1 MDFIGNDIYNFDCS
15 KVFWLKNEVELN
27 VLWDSKVKFDE
38 LSLKLVGKMDKEIC
52 EILICCY
59 KFVICCLVQINSE
72 DVFLLVMMV
81 FVCEIDLYINYFFL
95 CNIE

>member
-15 KVFWLKNEVELN
+15 KVFWSKNEVELN

-52 EILICCY
+52 EILICRY
-59 KFVICCLVQINSE
+59 KFVICRLV
-72 DVFLLVMMV
+72 
-81 FVCEIDLYINYFFL
+81 
-95 CNIE
+95 